1 VFKPA
6 RDLQGPQ
13 FSNQIAEKL
22 HAVETP
28 GSLPS
33 SSSFSL
39 SRKLVWLL
47 EEDINFGMKI
57 QSLGLFLS
65 HIPSRLGHNKA
76 LDDAT
81 DCICSAYISIFE
93 PAGRGSNVN
102 RYKYLLAL
110 KSLRQSI
117 LDESQALSSNV
128 LAAAVLM
135 SWYEVSK
142 HLHITNHSQNTL
154 TYLDTC
160 RKSRKWLAGTY

>member
-1 VFKPA
+1 VFEPA
-6 RDLQGPQ
+6 GNPQGPK
-13 FSNQIAEKL
+13 FSNQVVEKR
-22 HAVETP
+22 HAAETP
-28 GSLPS
+28 RSLPS

-47 EEDINFGMKI
+47 EEDINCGMTI

-65 HIPSRLGHNKA
+65 HIPSRLGHNQA

-81 DCICSAYISIFE
+81 DCICSTYISIFE

-110 KSLRQSI
+110 KSLRQYI
-117 LDESQALSSNV
+117 LDDSQALSSDV

-135 SWYEVSK
+135 SWYEVCR
-142 HLHITNHSQNTL
+142 HLHTTSRSQHTL

-160 RKSRKWLAGTY
+160 RKS

>member
-1 VFKPA
+1 VSKPA
-6 RDLQGPQ
+6 GNLQGPK

-22 HAVETP
+22 HDVEIP
-28 GSLPS
+28 RSLPS
-33 SSSFSL
+33 SSSYSL

-47 EEDINFGMKI
+47 EEDINCGMKI
-57 QSLGLFLS
+57 QSLGLFLP
-65 HIPSRLGHNKA
+65 HIPSRLGHNQA

-81 DCICSAYISIFE
+81 DCICSTYISIFE

-110 KSLRQSI
+110 KSLRQYI
-117 LDESQALSSNV
+117 LDESQALSSDV

-135 SWYEVSK
+135 SWYEVRR
-142 HLHITNHSQNTL
+142 HPHTTNHSQNTL